1 MEIETEVRAGA
12 ETKMERK
19 QKKQL
24 TYMSD
29 ILVVNNLWTSWIIS
43 VSDIPVVRLMLICIS
58 SSCEIW

>member
-29 ILVVNNLWTSWIIS
+29 ILVVNNLWTS
-43 VSDIPVVRLMLICIS
+43 
-58 SSCEIW
+58 

>member
-1 MEIETEVRAGA
+1 MPINRNTLIPLTKMEIETEVRAGA

-29 ILVVNNLWTSWIIS
+29 ILVVNNLWTS
-43 VSDIPVVRLMLICIS
+43 
-58 SSCEIW
+58 